1 MRWGCWVRAYRYWG
15 ATTRRAVAGR
25 TMTGDT
31 DQTQTLPSFLSRRR
45 RHRPPCPTAADM
57 AAAGTAAVGKRKRSS
72 RITLDEGDTEGEF
85 ATTDPAI
92 TALASGADTPQENH
106 HRRSSNVPPTI
117 TPRTGLRRNIAV
129 QLNCAHNVNGA
140 HASPCDSRVATR
152 ESVLLTKLRLFTIT
166 AVATPE
172 FPIAPRAISPYGST
186 GVRDGT
192 QALLRSASPLV
203 SWKNVRYHWWPS
215 PCHCI
220 THSSVTRC
228 AASFLAHALPGIHHT
243 ADAAAGRHEMKTA
256 AFYLGKFTGNTVGM
270 LRRYRSKLQQVVQEA
285 DMPVESVRGV

>member
-1 MRWGCWVRAYRYWG
+1 MRWGCWVRTYRYWG

-92 TALASGADTPQENH
+92 TALASGADAPQDDH
-106 HRRSSNVPPTI
+106 HGRSSNVPPTI
-117 TPRTGLRRNIAV
+117 PPRTGLRRNIAV

-140 HASPCDSRVATR
+140 HASPCDSRVATW
-152 ESVLLTKLRLFTIT
+152 
-166 AVATPE
+166 
-172 FPIAPRAISPYGST
+172 Y
-186 GVRDGT
+186 
-192 QALLRSASPLV
+192 
-203 SWKNVRYHWWPS
+203 
-215 PCHCI
+215 C
-220 THSSVTRC
+220 
-228 AASFLAHALPGIHHT
+228 
-243 ADAAAGRHEMKTA
+243 
-256 AFYLGKFTGNTVGM
+256 
-270 LRRYRSKLQQVVQEA
+270 
-285 DMPVESVRGV
+285 